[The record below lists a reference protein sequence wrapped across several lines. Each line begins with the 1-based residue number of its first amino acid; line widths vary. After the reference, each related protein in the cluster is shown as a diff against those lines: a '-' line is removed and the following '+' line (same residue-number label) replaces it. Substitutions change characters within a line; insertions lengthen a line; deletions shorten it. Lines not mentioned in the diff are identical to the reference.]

1 MNEATRGQSKVRSL
15 MFGDGVGILQ
25 RGVSFV
31 LTNAQAKAFR
41 ATPITIVGAAG
52 AGRLIVPITCT
63 ISLVYG
69 GTNAFVQGGAGDNFS
84 LKYKDG
90 TTASLYTGG
99 IGAFTQN
106 TTSAFSLMV
115 PAVGSGSSVNITKAN
130 GDNQPLVVHNPA
142 AAELTGNAGADNTFV
157 LNLTYQIIPSSV

>member
-1 MNEATRGQSKVRSL
+1 MNKGTGGLFKVKAL
-15 MFGDGVGILQ
+15 LFGDNVGTALRSVQ
-25 RGVSFV
+25 LA

-41 ATPITIVGAAG
+41 ATPVTIVGAPG
-52 AGRLIVPITCT
+52 AGRLIVPVSCA

-90 TTASLYTGG
+90 TTASLMTGG
-99 IGAFTQN
+99 IGAFTQAV
-106 TTSAFSLMV
+106 TSSISLMV
-115 PAVGSGSSVNITKAN
+115 PAVASGSSVNISKAN

-157 LNLTYQIIPSSV
+157 LNLVYQIIPSNV

>member
-1 MNEATRGQSKVRSL
+1 MNKGTGGLFKIRGL
-15 MFGDGVGILQ
+15 LFGDGVGTALRSLQ
-25 RGVSFV
+25 LT

-41 ATPITIVGAAG
+41 ATPVTIVAAPG
-52 AGRLIVPITCT
+52 VGKLIVPVTCT

-69 GTNAFVQGGAGDNFS
+69 GTNAFVQGGAGDNFA
-84 LKYKDG
+84 LKLKDG
-90 TTASLYTGG
+90 SGALLMSGG

-106 TTSAFSLMV
+106 TVSAFSVMV
-115 PAVGSGSSVNITKAN
+115 PGLAAGASSNITKAN

-157 LNLTYQIIPSSV
+157 LNLVYQIIPSNV

>member
-1 MNEATRGQSKVRSL
+1 MFEITRGIGKLKGL
-15 MFGDGVGILQ
+15 MFGDNVGTLLRSVQ
-25 RGVSFV
+25 LT

-41 ATPITIVGAAG
+41 ATPITIVGAPG
-52 AGRLIVPITCT
+52 AGKLIIPITCN

-69 GTNAFVQGGAGDNFS
+69 GTNAFTQGGAGSNFS

-90 TTASLYTGG
+90 TTASLMTGG
-99 IGAFTQN
+99 IGAFVQN
-106 TTSAFSLMV
+106 TVSAFSLMV
-115 PAVGSGSSVNITKAN
+115 PAVAAGSEVNVTKAN

-157 LNLTYQIIPSSV
+157 LNLVYQIIPSNV